1 MLGAL
6 VVKLLGFLGGSLF
19 GTLIERVADYL
30 KQKANDDLARF
41 QTGVAAD
48 TQVALSRLNAEI
60 ETRKIEAELLKADRG
75 WWVTA
80 WIRPLIVYPC
90 VLHFGA
96 IVLDSTPF
104 WTPFGA
110 HAVGAW
116 GVPKLPAPYD
126 GYEQAILLSFFI
138 ARPFEKVARVFAA
151 GRK

>member
-1 MLGAL
+1 MLGSI
-6 VVKLLGFLGGSLF
+6 VFKVLGFLGGKVF
-19 GTLIERVADYL
+19 GALVERVADYL

-41 QTGVAAD
+41 QTGVSAD
-48 TQVALSRLNAEI
+48 TQVALARLNAEI
-60 ETRKIEAELLKADRG
+60 ETRKLQAELLKADRG
-75 WWVTA
+75 CWVTA
-80 WIRPLIVYPC
+80 FIRPLIVYPC

-126 GYEQAILLSFFI
+126 AYEQAILLSFFI

-151 GRK
+151 GRR

>member
-1 MLGAL
+1 MLAGILLKFAGA
-6 VVKLLGFLGGSLF
+6 VGGSLF
-19 GTLIERVADYL
+19 GTLIERIADYL

-48 TQVALSRLNAEI
+48 TQIALARLQAEI
-60 ETRKIEAELLKADRG
+60 ETRKLQAGLLAADRG

-80 WIRPLIVYPC
+80 WIRPFIVYPC
-90 VLHFGA
+90 VLHFAA

-104 WTPFGA
+104 WTPFGI
-110 HAVGAW
+110 HAIGAW

-126 GYEQAILLSFFI
+126 AYEQAILLSFFI

>member
-1 MLGAL
+1 MLAAILLKLAGAI
-6 VVKLLGFLGGSLF
+6 GGSLF

-30 KQKANDDLARF
+30 KQKASDDLARY

-48 TQVALSRLNAEI
+48 TQIALARVNAEI
-60 ETRKIEAELLKADRG
+60 EARKVQAELLKADRG

-80 WIRPLIVYPC
+80 FIRPLIVYPC
-90 VLHFGA
+90 VLHFAA

-116 GVPKLPAPYD
+116 GVPKLPSPYD
-126 GYEQAILLSFFI
+126 AYEQAILLSFFI

-151 GRK
+151 GRR